1 MTHNQFSQRTVLQSY
16 PSGDVSLQSNGGVM
30 ARDAAN
36 MDEFNTLGLVAT
48 VPAEDILSRMHS
60 LRALAN
66 SQNNRVNSTK
76 RQQISF
82 VF

>member
-16 PSGDVSLQSNGGVM
+16 SSDVVSLQLKSET
-30 ARDAAN
+30 REAAN
-36 MDEFNTLGLVAT
+36 MDEFNTLELVTAL
-48 VPAEDILSRMHS
+48 PAEDILSRMHR
-60 LRALAN
+60 LRALA
-66 SQNNRVNSTK
+66 SLQNNRANSAK

>member
-16 PSGDVSLQSNGGVM
+16 PSDVVSSQLKSET
-30 ARDAAN
+30 REAAN
-36 MDEFNTLGLVAT
+36 MDEFNTLELVTAL
-48 VPAEDILSRMHS
+48 PAEDILSRMHR

-66 SQNNRVNSTK
+66 LQNNRANSAK

-82 VF
+82 AF